1 MEEDKEDSPE
11 APATSDPAAITK
23 EDYETYLMRENGHFY
38 TQAKADGQ
46 FSHLTEVY
54 ILQVVQF
61 FFSGPIFNRYHF
73 PALSYKWEILTQ
85 TYYVIIFIAFLSYNY

>member
-54 ILQVVQF
+54 ILQAVQF
-61 FFSGPIFNRYHF
+61 FY
-73 PALSYKWEILTQ
+73 PAANCWVHISYPK
-85 TYYVIIFIAFLSYNY
+85 FRFFLRLQRKSSKDRKFF